1 MILTLSADFIL
12 HWTALLCYV
21 PAMVAN
27 GWGVVFDRPRG
38 VATGRFFLL
47 AGLLAHGLALLSR
60 WLTTGHGPYISRY
73 EVLSSNAWVAL
84 VLYLL
89 AGRIYPRVR
98 PASIV
103 VFPAAFFLIALG
115 MVTDREMHNLP
126 PTFHSGWLVL
136 HVLFYKVAL
145 ATLLVGF
152 AFSLF
157 LILRRHAGRPWL
169 DRLPDSPACDVHAY
183 RFAGFGFIFWA
194 VAMLTGS
201 IWAYQSWGRFWA
213 WDPIETWSL
222 ATWGL
227 LGLYLHLRRF
237 FGWQG
242 KRAAWLYLGCFAVS
256 LIVVFFLPL
265 FDSSVHSSY
274 FQ

>member
-1 MILTLSADFIL
+1 MILTPSTDFLL
-12 HWTALLCYV
+12 HWLAVLCYA

-27 GWGVVFDRPRG
+27 GWGVVFARPRG
-38 VATGRFFLL
+38 VAAGRFFLL

-60 WLTTGHGPYISRY
+60 WLIIGHGPYISRY

-89 AGRIYPRVR
+89 AARIYPRVG
-98 PASIV
+98 PASVV
-103 VFPAAFFLIALG
+103 VFPAAFFLVALG
-115 MVTDREMHNLP
+115 MVTGRQVHTLP

-157 LILRRHAGRPWL
+157 ILLRHHGGFGWL
-169 DRLPDSPACDVHAY
+169 ARLPQHDVCDVHAY
-183 RFAGFGFIFWA
+183 RFAGFGFLFWA

-201 IWAYQSWGRFWA
+201 IWAYQSWGRFWG

-222 ATWGL
+222 CTWGL
-227 LGLYLHLRRF
+227 LGLHLHMRRF
-237 FGWQG
+237 FGWRG
-242 KRAAWLYLGCFAVS
+242 ERAAWLYIGCFVFS
-256 LIVVFFLPL
+256 LTVVFFLPL